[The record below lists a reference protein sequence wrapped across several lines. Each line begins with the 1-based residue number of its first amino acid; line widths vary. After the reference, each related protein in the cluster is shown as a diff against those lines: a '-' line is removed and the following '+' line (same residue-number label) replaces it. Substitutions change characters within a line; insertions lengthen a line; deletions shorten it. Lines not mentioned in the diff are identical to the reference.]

1 MSSHHQQ
8 SVNDNDLVGQVN
20 EIAKRLKNFTLSFE
34 RKHEEV
40 GKIETFGDRYLAL
53 QSIDGGKSEA
63 SAD

>member
-1 MSSHHQQ
+1 MKKNTSISS
-8 SVNDNDLVGQVN
+8 
-20 EIAKRLKNFTLSFE
+20 IKN
-34 RKHEEV
+34 V